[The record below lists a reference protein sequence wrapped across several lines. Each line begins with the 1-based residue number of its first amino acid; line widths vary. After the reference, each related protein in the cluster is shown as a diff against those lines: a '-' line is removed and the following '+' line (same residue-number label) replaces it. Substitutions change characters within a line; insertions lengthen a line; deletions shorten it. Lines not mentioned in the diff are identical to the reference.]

1 MEQTILNPKFLL
13 SAILVLSLLLIVAI
27 ATIAELWRRSNTLLN
42 YRDFMYDEIQ
52 FLKKWQKEDRDT
64 MRNILDTNKD
74 IISLNNKIIADNQ
87 NLCKTIK
94 ETK

>member
-74 IISLNNKIIADNQ
+74 IISLNNKIISDNQ